1 MSINPAGGNAAEEI
15 KGKPAAKI
23 GFAALGKED
32 KIRVAI
38 GAALAVA
45 AAALSAFLCT
55 DKTINKSYRWLVY
68 LPVAGAIVTP
78 GQVSFSDP
86 LG

>member
-1 MSINPAGGNAAEEI
+1 MSINPAGGNAAEET
-15 KGKPAAKI
+15 KGKPVAKS

-32 KIRVAI
+32 KIRVVI